1 MEKSR
6 IKGRNETSVSSFS
19 SPVPYGKD
27 THFPCIEGRGGGRW
41 LARARTL
48 GVLLGVTASLCDI
61 CDLSGRTTRIH
72 GHRWSSEEEEEEKN
86 FFLNFAILSLLSLS
100 SFFIRRARKDTG
112 GTKDLRI
119 FSFVETSISLL
130 RGAFFFGT
138 YTFACTVL
146 LGRSN
151 QRVPRFRW
159 GIGTVFSLE
168 TPYSRS
174 NIVFLGEGKS
184 IKRNAL
190 ERCSRDGVV
199 GFWIYIYNVMQ
210 EKYSLILTRFLH
222 TFVPS
227 IKFSI
232 KKINL

>member
-100 SFFIRRARKDTG
+100 SFFIRLFGGREKIHG

-190 ERCSRDGVV
+190 ERCSRDGR
-199 GFWIYIYNVMQ
+199 WILDIYI
-210 EKYSLILTRFLH
+210 
-222 TFVPS
+222 
-227 IKFSI
+227 
-232 KKINL
+232 

>member
-6 IKGRNETSVSSFS
+6 IKGRNETSVFSFS
-19 SPVPYGKD
+19 SPAPYGKN

-130 RGAFFFGT
+130 ELFSLVRTRSRAQCFLDDRTSVYLGLDG
-138 YTFACTVL
+138 V
-146 LGRSN
+146 LGRCFLWKHLTRGRTLCFLAREN
-151 QRVPRFRW
+151 QLR
-159 GIGTVFSLE
+159 GM
-168 TPYSRS
+168 RS
-174 NIVFLGEGKS
+174 N
-184 IKRNAL
+184 
-190 ERCSRDGVV
+190 VV
-199 GFWIYIYNVMQ
+199 REMVSLDFGYIYIM
-210 EKYSLILTRFLH
+210 
-222 TFVPS
+222 
-227 IKFSI
+227 
-232 KKINL
+232 

>member
-72 GHRWSSEEEEEEKN
+72 GHRWSSEEEEKEKN

-100 SFFIRRARKDTG
+100 SFFIRLFGGREKIHG

-119 FSFVETSISLL
+119 FCFVETSISLL

-138 YTFACTVL
+138 YMFACFLDDRTSVYL
-146 LGRSN
+146 GLDEVLGRCFLWKHLTRGRTLCFLAREN
-151 QRVPRFRW
+151 QLRGMRSRRNVVREM
-159 GIGTVFSLE
+159 VSLDFG
-168 TPYSRS
+168 Y
-174 NIVFLGEGKS
+174 
-184 IKRNAL
+184 
-190 ERCSRDGVV
+190 
-199 GFWIYIYNVMQ
+199 IYIM
-210 EKYSLILTRFLH
+210 
-222 TFVPS
+222 
-227 IKFSI
+227 
-232 KKINL
+232 

>member
-100 SFFIRRARKDTG
+100 SFFIRLFGGREKIHG

-119 FSFVETSISLL
+119 FCFVETSISLL

-138 YTFACTVL
+138 YMFACFLDDRTSVYL
-146 LGRSN
+146 GLDEVLGRCFLWKHLTRGQTLCFLAREN
-151 QRVPRFRW
+151 QLR
-159 GIGTVFSLE
+159 GM
-168 TPYSRS
+168 RS
-174 NIVFLGEGKS
+174 NVVREM
-184 IKRNAL
+184 
-190 ERCSRDGVV
+190 VV